1 MPREAVKL
9 RFLVKSQVVLRRV
22 ELRVADHN
30 DLATGAIVTLTQH
43 EGCALVD
50 SSADLSRRIL
60 KHEAFVFIIYERDD
74 LKL

>member
-9 RFLVKSQVVLRRV
+9 RFLVKSQVVLSRV
-22 ELRVADHN
+22 VLRVADHN

-43 EGCALVD
+43 QRCALVD
-50 SSADLSRRIL
+50 SGADLSRRIL
-60 KHEAFVFIIYERDD
+60 KHETFVFNIFERDD